1 MSPAVVQRD
10 SAAAVAV
17 DGTSGAADSA
27 MQFLSKCRIVNST
40 DFARHRGPACHAVTA
55 FVRVQDVTE
64 AQPAG
69 VTVHLCMLQQT
80 TESILRGKE
89 NGVTILGT

>member
-17 DGTSGAADSA
+17 DGTTSGAADSA
-27 MQFLSKCRIVNST
+27 MQFLSNCRVVNST

-55 FVRVQDVTE
+55 FVRVQCDRGT
-64 AQPAG
+64 AG
-69 VTVHLCMLQQT
+69 WRNGPPVYVATNYGEYT
-80 TESILRGKE
+80 WREGK
-89 NGVTILGT
+89 